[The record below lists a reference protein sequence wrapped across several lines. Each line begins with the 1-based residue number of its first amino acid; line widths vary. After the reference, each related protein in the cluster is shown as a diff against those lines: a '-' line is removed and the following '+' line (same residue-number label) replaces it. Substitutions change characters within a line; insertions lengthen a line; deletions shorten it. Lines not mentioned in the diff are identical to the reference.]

1 MIVFDTATVYHLC
14 AQYDMY
20 DVCVCVFVFMHTVHV
35 YIYMYIH
42 ILLLFDLSR
51 TDIDVRIYTCIYA
64 SMMYTYVL
72 LMYLCHEYDI

>member
-1 MIVFDTATVYHLC
+1 MICMMYVYVFLC
-14 AQYDMY
+14 LCIQCM
-20 DVCVCVFVFMHTVHV
+20 